1 MIFFV
6 HIFQSFTEV
15 SARKKQ
21 LVQMEKDFDTSP
33 FALLLT
39 ESQHLL
45 VGDTYFTG
53 YFSTKYLYNCFR
65 VACQGVRW
73 HKNAS
78 KSTNLDHMHTT
89 LMI

>member
-33 FALLLT
+33 FALLFT

-45 VGDTYFTG
+45 WGTPILQDISQPSTYIIV
-53 YFSTKYLYNCFR
+53 SE
-65 VACQGVRW
+65 
-73 HKNAS
+73 
-78 KSTNLDHMHTT
+78 
-89 LMI
+89 